1 MTHTCAWPNCKAEG
15 TFPAPRDPRNLG
27 ARQYFCQPHIKEFN
41 KNWNGLSG
49 FSPDEM
55 FRMQN
60 GGPSWDKPTWHLGL
74 NGQSA
79 GAKKA
84 ASPFANANDLFEF
97 FQKRTAKEDKN
108 KALPQPLHLPP
119 DVKEACV
126 IFNLEAPPPD
136 TATLKKTYLA
146 LVKQHHPDVNKS
158 EHAEDHIKRINVAY
172 KILTA
177 YQTR

>member
-1 MTHTCAWPNCKAEG
+1 MTHICAWPECSEDAS
-15 TFPAPRDPRNLG
+15 FPAPRDPRNLS
-27 ARQYFCQPHIKEFN
+27 ARQYFCQAHIKEFN
-41 KNWNGLSG
+41 KRWNGLEG

-60 GGPSWDKPTWHLGL
+60 GGAAWDKPTRPMGL
-74 NGQSA
+74 NGFGEA
-79 GAKKA
+79 EPRT
-84 ASPFANANDLFEF
+84 SPFSSAQDLFEF
-97 FQKRTAKEDKN
+97 FQTRTAQEGVAAPRSLN
-108 KALPQPLHLPP
+108 LPP

-126 IFNLEAPPPD
+126 IFNIEAPLEES
-136 TATLKKTYLA
+136 ALKKHYLA

-177 YQTR
+177 YVAV